1 MNCSDI
7 RNLLSLYT
15 EDALEE
21 PERGRVAAHVA
32 GCAECRREAEILSQS
47 WEMLGELDEIEPN
60 PFYVSRFYARL
71 AERKPWYAPWVD
83 AIRSL
88 SARRRLLPALA
99 AVCLVAVIGIG
110 VVRVQLKSSEQ
121 ERLAAA
127 HLNGLDME
135 LFESLELAEH
145 LDLMQALEFLP
156 DLEIIQALDA
166 IEAS

>member
-1 MNCSDI
+1 MKCSDI
-7 RNLLSLYT
+7 RNLLSLYLD
-15 EDALEE
+15 DALDE
-21 PERGRVAAHVA
+21 PERGRVAAHLA
-32 GCAECRREAEILSQS
+32 GCADCRREAEILSKS

-71 AERKPWYAPWVD
+71 AERRPWYAPWVD
-83 AIRSL
+83 ALRSL

-110 VVRVQLKSSEQ
+110 VVQVQLKRAGQ

-127 HLNGLDME
+127 HLNGLDPE
-135 LFESLELAEH
+135 LFESFELAEN
-145 LDLMQALEFLP
+145 LDLINELEYLP
-156 DLEIIQALDA
+156 DIEIIQALDA